1 MYLKRQLPMWL
12 TWFRIM
18 AIPAFILFF
27 WLEGSGERWW
37 TAGLFTIA
45 AITDMLDGWLAR
57 KWQVQSALGA
67 FLDPVAD
74 KLMVSAALLLLV
86 QALNNSW
93 VTLAALIIIMRE
105 ISVSALREWMA
116 ELQARAAVAVSWMGK
131 LKTFMQLVAIGM
143 LTWNLSWSLV
153 VGEWLL
159 YLAAILTVWSMAQYL
174 RAAWPWLAK

>member
-116 ELQARAAVAVSWMGK
+116 ELQ
-131 LKTFMQLVAIGM
+131 
-143 LTWNLSWSLV
+143 
-153 VGEWLL
+153 
-159 YLAAILTVWSMAQYL
+159 
-174 RAAWPWLAK
+174 